1 MTFMNQD
8 PKRTAL
14 LCMDCQAAIVRIYG
28 GEQQAAFLE
37 RAAEV
42 LKTARAAGMPVIYI
56 QVGFRPGMPE
66 VSPRNKLF
74 AAVKASPEWQKMF
87 EGEAAAIHRALA
99 PVEGDIVITKHRV
112 SAFPGTDL
120 QMILQAHSIESLT
133 LFGIATSGVVLSTL
147 VDAIDADYNVTVISD
162 LCADMDAELHT
173 TLLTKYFNRRGD
185 VITAAEFIQA
195 TKTES

>member
-1 MTFMNQD
+1 MD
-8 PKRTAL
+8 IAHTAL
-14 LCMDCQAAIVRIYG
+14 LALDCQAGIVSIYAKPP
-28 GEQQAAFLE
+28 EEFI
-37 RAAEV
+37 
-42 LKTARAAGMPVIYI
+42 ARASAVLAAGRKAGMPVIYI

-162 LCADMDAELHT
+162 LCADMDPELHN

-185 VITAAEFIQA
+185 VIT
-195 TKTES
+195 